1 VLLGDPRD
9 NAVSEAVIG
18 CAIEVHRNLGPGLL
32 ENVYETA
39 MCIELGRASRM
50 VERQLAVPLYY
61 KGMLLSEHRLDLVV
75 DGRIVVEIKNVAR
88 FEPVHMAQ
96 VLTYLRVMNLRI
108 GLLIN
113 FNVAVLRNGIKR
125 VML

>member
-1 VLLGDPRD
+1 MLLGDPRD